1 MHSPLIVLVTGMVV
15 DAVRKGATL
24 QRIVATAN
32 GTRFTSSDSEL
43 SAWDRGLTCRA
54 GRVREWAPG

>member
-1 MHSPLIVLVTGMVV
+1 MPSPLIVLVTGMFV

-32 GTRFTSSDSEL
+32 GIRFTSSDSKL
-43 SAWDRGLTCRA
+43 RAWDRGLTCRA
-54 GRVREWAPG
+54 GRGREWALG

>member
-1 MHSPLIVLVTGMVV
+1 MPSPLIVLVTGMVV